1 MFSDALETDRLLLRR
16 WRDNDV
22 DPLAAICADPE
33 VMCYIGSG
41 AVRSIEQT
49 RASIHT
55 FERDWDKK
63 GHGIFALEIRESA
76 QLIGFTGLSEPNFL
90 PEIMPAV
97 EIGWRLSRAAWGK
110 GYATEAARAALNF
123 GLMTLSLPEIVSI
136 YQVANE
142 ASGRIVQKLGM
153 KFDRETIDPS
163 CGRLVRVFRTRG
175 K

>member
-1 MFSDALETDRLLLRR
+1 MFNGSFETDRLLLRR
-16 WRDNDV
+16 WRDDDV
-22 DPLAAICADPE
+22 KPFAAICADPE

-49 RASIHT
+49 RASILA
-55 FERDWDKK
+55 FERDWEKK
-63 GHGIFALEIRESA
+63 GYGIFALEILESG
-76 QLIGFTGLSEPNFL
+76 QLIGFAGLSEPNFL

-97 EIGWRLSRAAWGK
+97 EIGWRLSRAAWRK

-123 GLMTLSLPEIVSI
+123 GLTVLSLPEIVSI

-163 CGRLVRVFRTRG
+163 CGRRVRVFRTSG